1 MFISIPLR
9 LFFHP
14 HLYSSILIYIL
25 PSSLIYI
32 LPSSFIFFH
41 SSLIHPHLFIL
52 TYSSS
57 LIPPHLFLLS
67 YSSSL
72 ILTYPHSFI
81 LTSPLDIKH
90 LVLVGHVISLVLAHK
105 VQVVNAHGRLAG
117 PSCDVGKNFVQA
129 PLQKPKLRVCQIHTG
144 QAHDKRAVFPER
156 RAAQKKRRLCHVD
169 GAFLRSLLPR
179 IYGRLWVLLKKPS
192 SWRNGAPKSARTTSA
207 WYILGPINLWSGSAT
222 AKSPNARVKWLTSLS
237 SSVSAASFW
246 MYSSGSLSARS
257 RRIAAS
263 WSNSTTARC
272 ADSENTLPWV
282 QMVPAGGWAKR
293 RSRPINVHL
302 SAMRSVATPCTCR
315 SASRAYVSQW
325 PGAKP
330 KSTTLCTEGRKR
342 LKWRSKAAMVE
353 WAV

>member
-1 MFISIPLR
+1 MPTGGLSGHRVTLAKT
-9 LFFHP
+9 
-14 HLYSSILIYIL
+14 SSKRRSKS
-25 PSSLIYI
+25 PSSGSAKSTRAKRTTNVPFF
-32 LPSSFIFFH
+32 PSAVQHKRSAASAMSMAPFSGTR
-41 SSLIHPHLFIL
+41 SS
-52 TYSSS
+52 
-57 LIPPHLFLLS
+57 
-67 YSSSL
+67 
-72 ILTYPHSFI
+72 
-81 LTSPLDIKH
+81 
-90 LVLVGHVISLVLAHK
+90 
-105 VQVVNAHGRLAG
+105 
-117 PSCDVGKNFVQA
+117 
-129 PLQKPKLRVCQIHTG
+129 
-144 QAHDKRAVFPER
+144 
-156 RAAQKKRRLCHVD
+156 
-169 GAFLRSLLPR
+169 LPR

-246 MYSSGSLSARS
+246 MYSSGSSSARS

-302 SAMRSVATPCTCR
+302 SAMRSAATPCTCR
-315 SASRAYVSQW
+315 SSSRAYVSQW

-330 KSTTLCTEGRKR
+330 KSTTLCTDGRKR